1 VKELEEIKENSPN
14 NGEEIQNLTE
24 NTKQSTEENL
34 GEEKNLELEKLTKE
48 KEEIFNRLQ
57 RLQADFENF
66 RKRTS
71 KEKTEILNFANAD
84 LVTALLPVLD
94 NFQRA
99 LFSQEKSQQNQVND
113 KFFEGIQMI
122 YRQFKDIL
130 EKEGLKE
137 IDCLDKPFDP
147 NFHEAIMQVEDTDKP
162 ENTVVEVLQTG
173 YTFKDKVI
181 RPAMVKVSK

>member
-1 VKELEEIKENSPN
+1 MEELKENSPN
-14 NGEEIQNLTE
+14 LQEDKQDLTE
-24 NTKQSTEENL
+24 EEKQVEENI
-34 GEEKNLELEKLTKE
+34 GENKENSEIEKLTKE
-48 KEEIFNRLQ
+48 KEELFNRLQ

-66 RKRTS
+66 RKRMT

-99 LFSQEKSQQNQVND
+99 LSGQEKNLD
-113 KFFEGIQMI
+113 KNGEYLKFLEGIQMI

-147 NFHEAIMQVEDTDKP
+147 NFHEAIMQVEDIDKP

-173 YTFKDKVI
+173 YTFKDKLI